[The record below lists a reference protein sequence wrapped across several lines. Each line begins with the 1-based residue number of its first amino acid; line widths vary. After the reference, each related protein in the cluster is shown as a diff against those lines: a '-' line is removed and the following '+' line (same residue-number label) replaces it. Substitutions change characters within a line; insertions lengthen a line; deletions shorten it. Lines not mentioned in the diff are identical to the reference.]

1 MAFWL
6 LKTEPSTYSWN
17 DLVKAKRAVWDGV
30 KNPTALRNLR
40 EMKVGDQ
47 AFIYHTGDEKSIIG
61 IAKVVKAAYPDPKAG
76 DESLVVV
83 DLEPVKPL
91 KNPVTLASIKARQAI
106 CAVGP
111 GEDTTPLRDAGES
124 GALEGVVRQLAGSRQ
139 LAATSFQGCQ
149 SLKSR
154 RPSSPPATSPAPS
167 PS

>member
-1 MAFWL
+1 M
-6 LKTEPSTYSWN
+6 
-17 DLVKAKRAVWDGV
+17 WDGV

-91 KNPVTLASIKARQAI
+91 KNPVTLASIKADKRYAQWALVRI
-106 CAVGP
+106 PRLSVMP
-111 GEDTTPLRDAGES
+111 VTPEHWKELS
-124 GALEGVVRQLAGSRQ
+124 GS
-139 LAATSFQGCQ
+139 
-149 SLKSR
+149 
-154 RPSSPPATSPAPS
+154 
-167 PS
+167 